1 MQMEVLLQG
10 RGRWRLRLTVGF
22 GVVGSATMAFYF

>member
-1 MQMEVLLQG
+1 MEGEHGG

-22 GVVGSATMAFYF
+22 GVEGSATTKGFYF